1 MAHPKD
7 KIETLRHDF
16 EKAVA
21 GYVAA
26 FLKQFDLR
34 GYYCYWVGDRIGVDL
49 FCFND
54 QYAVNLDQMIYIVEE
69 GVTYEEFVEWED
81 YCTKCR
87 EYNLPTMNLES
98 WHKGC
103 PRIPQSTFDRLD
115 GLKKD
120 LNEAIKNEQEKY

>member
-7 KIETLRHDF
+7 KMETLRHDF

-26 FLKQFDLR
+26 FLKQFEIDEH
-34 GYYCYWVGDRIGVDL
+34 YCWWVGDRVGLDV
-49 FCFND
+49 FCFED
-54 QYAVNLDQMIYIVEE
+54 ISAISLPDMIFCVEN
-69 GVTYEEFVEWED
+69 GVTRKEFFEHEE
-81 YCTKCR
+81 YCVKCH
-87 EYNLPTMNLES
+87 EYNLPIMNLES

-120 LNEAIKNEQEKY
+120 LDDAIKNEQEKF

>member
-26 FLKQFDLR
+26 FIKQFGLSKF
-34 GYYCYWVGDRIGVDL
+34 YCYWVGDRIGMDV
-49 FCFND
+49 FCFD
-54 QYAVNLDQMIYIVEE
+54 DYYAITLSDMIFCVEN
-69 GVTYEEFVEWED
+69 GVTYKEFMEHED

-103 PRIPQSTFDRLD
+103 PRIPQSTFDRLA

-120 LNEAIKNEQEKY
+120 LDDAIKNEQEKF

>member
-7 KIETLRHDF
+7 KIETLRHNF

-26 FLKQFDLR
+26 FIKQFDLNEKD
-34 GYYCYWVGDRIGVDL
+34 CWWVGDRIGVDL

-54 QYAVNLDQMIYIVEE
+54 HFAVTLDNMIYIVEE
-69 GVTYEEFVEWED
+69 GVTFEEFVKWED
-81 YCTKCR
+81 YCTKCH
-87 EYNLPTMNLES
+87 EYNLPIMNLES

-115 GLKKD
+115 GLKHD
-120 LNEAIKNEQEKY
+120 LEDAVKNEQEKY

>member
-1 MAHPKD
+1 MAHSKD

-26 FLKQFDLR
+26 FLKQFDLSEH
-34 GYYCYWVGDRIGVDL
+34 YCYWVGDRIGVDL

-54 QYAVNLDQMIYIVEE
+54 QYAITLDNMIFIVEE
-69 GVTYEEFVEWED
+69 GITFEEFIEWED
-81 YCTKCR
+81 YCTKCH
-87 EYNLPTMNLES
+87 EYNMHVMNLES

-103 PRIPQSTFDRLD
+103 PRYDFSKLD
-115 GLKKD
+115 AMKAD
-120 LNEAIKNEQEKY
+120 LDEAIKNEQEKY

>member
-1 MAHPKD
+1 MEKNTEQI
-7 KIETLRHDF
+7 KKLRKDF

-26 FLKQFDLR
+26 FLKQFEIDKF
-34 GYYCYWVGDRIGVDL
+34 YCYWVGDRIGVDL

-81 YCTKCR
+81 YCTKCH
-87 EYNLPTMNLES
+87 EYNLPIMNLES

-120 LNEAIKNEQEKY
+120 LDDTVKNEQEKY

>member
-1 MAHPKD
+1 MAKNTEQI
-7 KIETLRHDF
+7 KKLRKDF

-26 FLKQFDLR
+26 FLKQFELSEH
-34 GYYCYWVGDRIGVDL
+34 YCWWVGDRIGIDV
-49 FCFND
+49 FCFED
-54 QYAVNLDQMIYIVEE
+54 ISAINLADMIFCVEN
-69 GVTYEEFVEWED
+69 GVTRKEFFEHEE
-81 YCTKCR
+81 YCTKCL

-120 LNEAIKNEQEKY
+120 LKDAIKNEQEKF